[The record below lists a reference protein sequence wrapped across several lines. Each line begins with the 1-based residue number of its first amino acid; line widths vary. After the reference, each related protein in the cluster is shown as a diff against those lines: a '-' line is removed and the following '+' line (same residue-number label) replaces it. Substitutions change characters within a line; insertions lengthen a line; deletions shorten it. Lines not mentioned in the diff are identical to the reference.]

1 MKEKNPIFVG
11 AVSGGITAL
20 VIGIIFVNFSPQVQ
34 ESGGFLKDLYTSV
47 IAPEESKIENEQPG
61 QNYAGQEELVIKAVK
76 KATPAVVSVI
86 ITKDVPIIEQYYEEG
101 SGSDPFG
108 DFFGGPSPFNFKIPQ
123 YRQKGTE
130 KKEVGGGSG
139 FIVSK
144 DGYIVTNKH
153 VVSDENAEYT
163 VFMNDN
169 TKKYPA
175 KVVAT
180 DPVNDIAILKIE
192 AKDLPYLQFADS
204 DNLNV
209 GQTAI
214 AIGNPLLEFNNSVS
228 VGVVSGLSRSITA
241 GDGAGMSEQLE
252 GVIQTDAAINPG
264 NSGGPLL
271 NLKGKVIG
279 VNVAVASAENIG
291 FALPA
296 NLVKNAVDSVKEH
309 GKIVRPYLGIRY
321 TQINEQ
327 IKEANKLDVDYGAL
341 VLRGEKQEELAVMP
355 GSPADKAGLVE
366 NDIILEVDGKKL
378 DKDTSLSRYVARKNV
393 GDTIKLKVL
402 SKGKEKTVE
411 VKLEEIKQ

>member
-1 MKEKNPIFVG
+1 MKEKNPLLLG

-20 VIGIIFVNFSPQVQ
+20 IMGIIFVNFSPKL
-34 ESGGFLKDLYTSV
+34 EDSGYASV
-47 IAPEESKIENEQPG
+47 VSSEEEKTEIAERDSNDPG
-61 QNYAGQEELVIKAVK
+61 YVGQEEQVIKAVK
-76 KATPAVVSVI
+76 KAVPAVVSVI
-86 ITKDVPIIEQYYEEG
+86 ITKDVPVLEQYYEEG
-101 SGSDPFG
+101 SDPFG
-108 DFFGGPSPFNFKIPQ
+108 NFFGGPSPFSFRVPQ

-130 KKEVGGGSG
+130 KKEIGGGSG
-139 FIVSK
+139 FVVSE

-163 VFMNDN
+163 VFMGDDA
-169 TKKYPA
+169 KKYTA

-180 DPVNDIAILKIE
+180 DPVNDVAILKIE
-192 AKDLPYLQFADS
+192 ASGLPFLEFADS
-204 DNLNV
+204 DALNV

-271 NLKGKVIG
+271 NLSGKVIG

-291 FALPA
+291 FALPS
-296 NLVKNAVDSVKEH
+296 NLVKNDVNSVKEH

-327 IKEANKLDVDYGAL
+327 IKEANKLDTDYGAL
-341 VLRGEKQEELAVMP
+341 VLRGEKPEELAVMP
-355 GSPADKAGLVE
+355 GSPADKAGLLE

-393 GDTIKLKVL
+393 GDILKLKVL
-402 SKGKEKTVE
+402 SKGKEKMVE
-411 VKLEEIKQ
+411 VKLEEIKN